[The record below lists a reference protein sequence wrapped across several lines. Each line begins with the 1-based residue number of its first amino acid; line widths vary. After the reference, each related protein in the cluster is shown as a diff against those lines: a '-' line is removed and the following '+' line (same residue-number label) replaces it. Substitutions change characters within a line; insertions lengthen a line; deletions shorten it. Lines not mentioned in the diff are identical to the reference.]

1 MSQQRMPF
9 FESAEDATRFA
20 IAASGKAPKQIAC
33 ALWPDK
39 SPAAAHTALMNALN
53 EGRSER
59 LTFDQHLFVAT
70 YTGQFDVLR
79 YAAMLCDHSQP
90 VPQAPQEKAAQLQA
104 ALFSQA
110 ANLKGLLQQ
119 IEALQPKLERA
130 A

>member
-1 MSQQRMPF
+1 MTQQRMPF
-9 FESAEDATRFA
+9 FESAEDATRYA

-59 LTFDQHLFVAT
+59 LTFDQHLFIANF
-70 YTGQFDVLR
+70 TGQYDVLR
-79 YAAMLCDHSQP
+79 YAAHQCDHSQP
-90 VPQAPQEKAAQLQA
+90 VPQAPEEKAAQLQA
-104 ALFSQA
+104 LLFQRAGELESVLASIKQLQA
-110 ANLKGLLQQ
+110 
-119 IEALQPKLERA
+119 RTA